1 MTQEN
6 TTPSSKNII
15 LNLLLAIIAAFVLYQ
30 VFAVSFPSSGKS
42 VPARSTEVDVP
53 VLPKS
58 VVQVDVLNGCGA
70 SGTGQKM
77 TNILRAAGYDVV
89 EMGNY
94 KTFDVKR
101 SLVIDRTGD
110 VDVARKLASDMGID
124 QKNVVQQISQEYFVT
139 ASVIIG
145 KDFKTL
151 RGWK

>member
-6 TTPSSKNII
+6 ITPSSKKVI
-15 LNLLLAIIAAFVLYQ
+15 LNLLFVVIAAFVLYQ
-30 VFAVSFPSSGKS
+30 VIAISFPSSGK
-42 VPARSTEVDVP
+42 TVP
-53 VLPKS
+53 VRSADQTIPVLSKS

-70 SGTGQKM
+70 SGTGQKV
-77 TNILRAAGYDVV
+77 TSILRAAGYDVV

-94 KTFDVKR
+94 KTFDVKQ
-101 SLVIDRTGD
+101 SLVIDRSGD
-110 VDVARKLASDMGID
+110 MTVARKLALDLGID
-124 QKNVVQQISQEYFVT
+124 AKNVVQQISPEYFVT